1 MPKHQASVGRGGYR
15 VNAGRKSS
23 WRHSETQT
31 IRVPKVFV
39 RQLMNLARKLDQG
52 ESIDFDTQSK
62 QARTD
67 NVANSNQPSCDS
79 VADSKMPLSAALTQA
94 RHILRRKRSARESL
108 AKLLSALY
116 DTSVSVEDLTGR
128 RQL

>member
-79 VADSKMPLSAALTQA
+79 VADSKMPLSAALTLA
-94 RHILRRKRSARESL
+94 RHILRSKRSARESGQTL
-108 AKLLSALY
+108 ISPL
-116 DTSVSVEDLTGR
+116 
-128 RQL
+128 